1 MPRETLCILH
11 YLVTQVPIR
20 KCIKTKVN
28 RNSAA
33 GHAKLSRIAS
43 ERRSGLML
51 TLVLTHNCIQRYNSG
66 NTTG

>member
-1 MPRETLCILH
+1 MPHGTLCILH
-11 YLVTQVPIR
+11 YLVTQVSIM
-20 KCIKTKVN
+20 KVN
-28 RNSAA
+28 KNSAA

-43 ERRSGLML
+43 ERSGLML